1 MRNVVR
7 RQRTFKPLAIATA
20 ILVLLFAA
28 LPTTTVLVIGMA
40 PTLGAF
46 IGDTTPGRY
55 LTKCVAGL
63 NFAGVFPFL
72 YQLWTTSNDMS
83 TAIATVTDMYAWL
96 IMYCAAAIGWLL
108 FLGLPG
114 GVSMFRTLNAKR
126 RIYVLCEQQKDLLNE
141 WGESIVPA
149 IDRAKNADG
158 AAAATPDGDDDAGM
172 ERAKSPA

>member
-1 MRNVVR
+1 
-7 RQRTFKPLAIATA
+7 
-20 ILVLLFAA
+20 
-28 LPTTTVLVIGMA
+28 MA

-72 YQLWTTSNDMS
+72 YQLWTTSNDMT

-96 IMYCAAAIGWLL
+96 VMYSASAIGWLL

-114 GVSMFRTLNAKR
+114 GVSVFRSLSAKR
-126 RIYVLCEQQKDLLNE
+126 RIYVLQEQQKDLINE
-141 WGESIVPA
+141 WGESILPA
-149 IDRAKNADG
+149 LDKAKG
-158 AAAATPDGDDDAGM
+158 AANDGGAEAKADDTGIAG
-172 ERAKSPA
+172 AKSPA